1 MWQVLVPLLLGWLL
15 PAVSGHNASQ
25 EERSSPDE
33 LLLCRSCGFE
43 VAASRDLKFVASALA
58 LAQRNDTVIGER
70 RVPVQLFQNPQGLRF
85 QVLTFKKAAV
95 HRHWPAEEQFSWF
108 PGHSW
113 TVATCPRCHNHLGW
127 SFQPSIWPQHVTDE
141 KFEDSDETF
150 VALIIDRLLQENF
163 AATLLMVPKSYRS

>member
-1 MWQVLVPLLLGWLL
+1 MWRLSVPLLLGLL
-15 PAVSGHNASQ
+15 SMVSGHNAS
-25 EERSSPDE
+25 RGSPDE

-43 VAASRDLKFVASALA
+43 VAASRDLRFVASALA

-85 QVLTFKKAAV
+85 QVITFKKAAV
-95 HRHWPAEEQFSWF
+95 HRHWPADEQFSWF

-113 TVATCPRCHNHLGW
+113 TVATCPRCHSHLGW
-127 SFQPSIWPQHVTDE
+127 SFQPNVWPQHVTDKE
-141 KFEDSDETF
+141 LEESEETF